1 MDEIDVTFS
10 AMRKAFSVSIQDIV
24 FIRTFTGDRLGAGTN
39 AKVWI
44 RLISEENETEDI
56 LLDSFWD
63 DHERGKVSE
72 FKTRLPPGFGDI
84 KFIQLSRDSHWFAS
98 AWFLD
103 KIEVESKMN
112 AKILT
117 FPAHRWIHEKKK
129 RIYRFAPN
137 DVWLPQRDPNR
148 RERKAE
154 LEEKRLQYG
163 MDFYEYYFSQGM
175 DFYEYYFSQGMDFY
189 EYYFSQGMDFYEDD
203 AYFGRMRLQGPDPGI
218 IQLCRE
224 IPENFAVTD
233 DLLAPHLEGLTISE
247 AIEKK
252 RLFIIDLEILQGI
265 YRRPEAQLCA
275 PLALFFRRE
284 SGYIYPVAIQLN
296 QNPGPDNPV
305 FTPSDPPYTWLAA
318 KVFYSNSEAMHH
330 QSCAHLGFTHLLME
344 GVCVITH
351 RNLSI
356 SHPMFKLLA
365 PHFLF
370 LLAINARGL
379 KKLIGPGTWV
389 DKTMTIATTGMFQL
403 IAKGIERWS
412 MKKQGVFPNHMKE
425 RGVLEKEVLPFYYY
439 RDDGIELYR
448 IIERYVSSMVY
459 LYYETK
465 EDVQKD
471 YEIQEWRKEMTAPKV
486 DGGCGLVDV
495 PGDDEKGFTN
505 QEELIETITV
515 IIFSCSAMHG
525 SANFC
530 QYDAYGFPLNY
541 PGMLLGEPP
550 KNKKPLTERDILNY
564 VSSQKV
570 VLNSMVITKLLSMKG
585 TNSLGDFEMQYIY
598 DPPAVEI
605 VEKTLQ
611 EEAMSQAEQKQPIR
625 SPLPPPT

>member
-1 MDEIDVTFS
+1 MFTKAYFIDFVKT
-10 AMRKAFSVSIQDIV
+10 KAELQSQV
-24 FIRTFTGDRLGAGTN
+24 A
-39 AKVWI
+39 WI
-44 RLISEENETEDI
+44 
-56 LLDSFWD
+56 
-63 DHERGKVSE
+63 K
-72 FKTRLPPGFGDI
+72 
-84 KFIQLSRDSHWFAS
+84 
-98 AWFLD
+98 
-103 KIEVESKMN
+103 
-112 AKILT
+112 LT
-117 FPAHRWIHEKKK
+117 IGEWKSLADLK
-129 RIYRFAPN
+129 RIYKFSLGEP
-137 DVWLPQRDPNR
+137 
-148 RERKAE
+148 E
-154 LEEKRLQYG
+154 G
-163 MDFYEYYFSQGM
+163 MDFHEN
-175 DFYEYYFSQGMDFY
+175 
-189 EYYFSQGMDFYEDD
+189 D

-233 DLLAPHLEGLTISE
+233 DLLAPHLEGLTIAE
-247 AIEKK
+247 AIEEK

-284 SGYIYPVAIQLN
+284 SGYVYPVAIQLN
-296 QNPGPDNPV
+296 QKPGPDNPV

-330 QSCAHLGFTHLLME
+330 QSCAHLGFTHFLME
-344 GVCVITH
+344 GICVITH

-370 LLAINARGL
+370 LLAINTRGL
-379 KKLIGPGTWV
+379 EKLIGPGQWV
-389 DKTMTIATTGMFQL
+389 DKTTTIARTGMLQL
-403 IAKGIERWS
+403 IAKSIERWS
-412 MKKQGVFPNHMKE
+412 MEKQGVFPNHMKE

-471 YEIQEWRKEMTAPKV
+471 YEIQEWRKEMTAPKL

-505 QEELIETITV
+505 QEQLIETITV

-525 SANFC
+525 AANFS
-530 QYDAYGFPLNY
+530 QYDAYGFP
-541 PGMLLGEPP
+541 
-550 KNKKPLTERDILNY
+550 
-564 VSSQKV
+564 
-570 VLNSMVITKLLSMKG
+570 
-585 TNSLGDFEMQYIY
+585 
-598 DPPAVEI
+598 
-605 VEKTLQ
+605 
-611 EEAMSQAEQKQPIR
+611 
-625 SPLPPPT
+625 